1 MRNKFLI
8 LTFGLLLAVGW
19 TNDASAQLLAKYK
32 TDASHKST
40 MYSMK
45 REIGHSGVNK
55 GLSMDVANLK
65 SSLAS
70 KEVASLRPEVNGTTF
85 NAMNQEQQQFRAP
98 LRSNDFST
106 TEPGA
111 THIKSWY
118 EQQLPNPYVTWNG
131 GSQLITEP
139 FTDVDGMM
147 ALVKRVY
154 TDKNIPGAKYTATLH
169 RDIPYQTIQ
178 RGWNIIGTYGD
189 IYIEVHPYVAIYQIE
204 FYDSNMD
211 LITYWSAYNSG
222 TSFPSTW
229 TTSGQVGSA
238 DGVPFLYPVDGY
250 MGVLTIPSTYLQS
263 LNETTGVLNVQVWAY
278 NWYGADYVSSAPL
291 YIGTDMWGYSSYNPD
306 YSETDVYG
314 HRHGIIGTIESP
326 DECGYTVM
334 LVKLYDGKNQDGTP
348 PYEALDYTTSESEL
362 REYFT
367 EYIKEIDLL
376 TDGLRVNEGTD
387 DAGTLFAYTGD
398 LSRFY
403 FISKG
408 KMAYMTSLDTIQGD
422 LAPFYSMYEEFSPA
436 VEGGSEDHT
445 DFYTELRKGVTYPI
459 VHDCQSVNYLQ
470 HYFSMSGKHGTDE
483 NRVNSLVLYI
493 PDNRGNSEEV
503 SRTYVTNHQP
513 TVGMYMVDLFADIE
527 PAAQEGYYQTTVT
540 WEDNLDA
547 ITHSDGI
554 PQTYYL
560 YQVIGNDTICVT
572 PNGTDQTTWNS
583 ADDGRYY
590 PAGDAAYEIHYFVVA
605 IPTDATNP
613 DIFHAQSAPDNVT
626 VPGTSDFIGLQWW
639 RYESDYVTK
648 DTQNTEVNYY
658 RNWLAPH
665 KLSVQGQAG
674 ISAGNVGT
682 TGRTLTLYRN
692 ETPVIDLELVM
703 NSNKAYYRI
712 KYRDASNQEIEP
724 GYKADGEIDPNY
736 NPNND

>member
-1 MRNKFLI
+1 MMRNKFLI
-8 LTFGLLLAVGW
+8 LLFGLLLAVGW
-19 TNDASAQLLAKYK
+19 TNDAQAQRLPRQKANANATSQMSFTKE
-32 TDASHKST
+32 
-40 MYSMK
+40 
-45 REIGHSGVNK
+45 RIGHPSVNK
-55 GLSMDVANLK
+55 GLSMDVANLQ
-65 SSLAS
+65 SRLAS
-70 KEVASLRPEVNGTTF
+70 EKVAFMRSEVNGARF
-85 NAMNQEQQQFRAP
+85 MNQGQGQQQLRAP

-106 TEPGA
+106 TVPEAIHP
-111 THIKSWY
+111 KRWY
-118 EQQLPNPYVTWNG
+118 EQELPNPYVTWDG

-189 IYIEVHPYVAIYQIE
+189 IKIEAHPYVAIYQIE
-204 FYDSNMD
+204 FYDSNFD
-211 LITYWSAYNSG
+211 LLTYWSAYDSG
-222 TSFPSTW
+222 TSFPSSW
-229 TTSGQVGSA
+229 TTTGGVGDN
-238 DGVPFLYPVDGY
+238 DGCPYLNAVNGY
-250 MGVLTIPSTYLQS
+250 MGVLTIPASYLQS
-263 LNETTGVLNVQVWAY
+263 LNETTGVLNVKIWAY
-278 NWYGADYVSSAPL
+278 NWAGSSYVSDAPL
-291 YIGTDMWGYSSYNPD
+291 YIGTDMWGYTSYNPD
-306 YSETDVYG
+306 YSETQIFG
-314 HRHGIIGTIESP
+314 HQHGIIGTVESP

-348 PYEALDYTTSESEL
+348 PYEAIDRTTTKAEL
-362 REYFT
+362 KQYFT
-367 EYIKEIDLL
+367 DYIKEIDLL
-376 TDGLRVNEGTD
+376 TDGMRVNEDNDNVGTV
-387 DAGTLFAYTGD
+387 FAYTGD

-408 KMAYMTSLDTIQGD
+408 KMAFMNSLDTIEGD
-422 LAPFYSMYEEFSPA
+422 IAPFYSMYEEFSPA

-493 PDNRGNSEEV
+493 PDNRGNTEEA
-503 SRTYVTNHQP
+503 SRTYVPNHQP

-527 PAAQEGYYQTTVT
+527 PAAQEGFYETTVT

-560 YQVIGNDTICVT
+560 YQVIGNDTICLT

-583 ADDGRYY
+583 ADYGIYY
-590 PAGDAAYEIHYFVVA
+590 EAGDAAYEIHYFVVA
-605 IPTDATNP
+605 TPTGATNP
-613 DIFHAQSAPDNVT
+613 DTFYAQSAPDNVT

-639 RYESDYVTK
+639 RYESDYVTNNGEK
-648 DTQNTEVNYY
+648 QEVNYY

-665 KLSVQGQAG
+665 KLSLPGQGG

-682 TGRTLTLYRN
+682 HGRTLTLYRG

-703 NSNKAYYRI
+703 NGNKAYYRI

-724 GYKADGEIDPNY
+724 GYGEDGELIR
-736 NPNND
+736 NNNN

>member
-1 MRNKFLI
+1 
-8 LTFGLLLAVGW
+8 
-19 TNDASAQLLAKYK
+19 
-32 TDASHKST
+32 
-40 MYSMK
+40 MK
-45 REIGHSGVNK
+45 QGSESQV
-55 GLSMDVANLK
+55 
-65 SSLAS
+65 
-70 KEVASLRPEVNGTTF
+70 SLRSQNY
-85 NAMNQEQQQFRAP
+85 N
-98 LRSNDFST
+98 LD
-106 TEPGA
+106 A
-111 THIKSWY
+111 TVTHTKSWF
-118 EQQLPNPYVTWNG
+118 EQELPNPYVTWDG

-139 FTDVDGMM
+139 FTNVDGMM
-147 ALVKRVY
+147 ALVERVY
-154 TDKNIPGAKYTATLH
+154 TDKNIPGAKYSETWH
-169 RDIPYQTIQ
+169 CDIPYQTIEYGWDI
-178 RGWNIIGTYGD
+178 RGTKYEDIHIEIWSGFID
-189 IYIEVHPYVAIYQIE
+189 IYGIRIKDGDGGVLYSWTAPQTNGASAGLPSSWTLTNYEGASATLTQEQVYSSAQGRYYYAYWMGDGQYGGGIITIPATYLNNLSNTTGSISIEVSSM
-204 FYDSNMD
+204 F
-211 LITYWSAYNSG
+211 
-222 TSFPSTW
+222 
-229 TTSGQVGSA
+229 
-238 DGVPFLYPVDGY
+238 
-250 MGVLTIPSTYLQS
+250 
-263 LNETTGVLNVQVWAY
+263 TG
-278 NWYGADYVSSAPL
+278 
-291 YIGTDMWGYSSYNPD
+291 SSYNTAPTSSNTAVLIGNETFSYVAD
-306 YSETDVYG
+306 SAYSNGFYYSYPTY
-314 HRHGIIGTIESP
+314 IPGTITPP
-326 DECGYTVM
+326 DPCGYTVM
-334 LVKLYDGKNQDGTP
+334 LIKLYDGKNQDGTP
-348 PYEALDYTTSESEL
+348 PYEALDYTHSRAEL

-376 TDGLRVNEGTD
+376 TDGLRVNEDNDNVGTV
-387 DAGTLFAYTGD
+387 FSYTGD

-408 KMAYMTSLDTIQGD
+408 KMSYTSSLEAVELD

-436 VEGGSEDHT
+436 VAGGSEDHT

-493 PDNRGNSEEV
+493 PDNRGNGDRW
-503 SRTYVTNHQP
+503 SRTYDTDHQP

-527 PAAQEGYYQTTVT
+527 PSAQEGYYTTTVT

-560 YQVIGNDTICVT
+560 YQVIDGDTICVT
-572 PNGTDQTTWNS
+572 PNGTDQTTWTG
-583 ADDGRYY
+583 DY
-590 PAGDAAYEIHYFVVA
+590 PARNTAYDIYYFVVA
-605 IPTDATNP
+605 TPTGATNP
-613 DIFHAQSAPDNVT
+613 DTFYAQSSPDNVT

-648 DTQNTEVNYY
+648 DKKNAEVNYY

-703 NSNKAYYRI
+703 DGNKAYYRI